1 MSDPLPARIERVSW
15 PRFDRLVRQLAQR
28 ILASGW
34 RPEVIVAIA
43 RGGLVPARV
52 LADELDLAAVASFRV
67 AHYWQAQKTRAACVV
82 DPLCAE
88 IAGRRV
94 LLVDDVADS
103 GETFAAALDHL
114 AARQPAEIRSAVIL
128 YKTVS
133 PYRPDYFAAEV
144 RSWRWI
150 LFPWAINEDVGG
162 FLKAL
167 SPPPRS
173 CDEAA
178 QRLADRGL
186 RLPRRQL
193 AALCRRHLDAAGPG
207 GSV

>member
-1 MSDPLPARIERVSW
+1 MTDPLPARIERISW
-15 PRFDRLVRQLAQR
+15 PRFDRLARRLAQR
-28 ILASGW
+28 ILTSEW
-34 RPEVIVAIA
+34 WPEVIVAIA
-43 RGGLVPARV
+43 RGGLAPARV
-52 LADELDLAAVASFRV
+52 LADELDLAAVASFRI
-67 AHYWQAQKTRAACVV
+67 AHYWQAQKTRAAHVV

-88 IAGRRV
+88 IAGKRV

-114 AARQPAEIRSAVIL
+114 AARKPAEIRSAVVL

-150 LFPWAINEDVGG
+150 LFPWAVNEDVGG

-167 SPPPRS
+167 DPPPQS
-173 CDEAA
+173 SEEASR
-178 QRLADRGL
+178 RLAARGL
-186 RLPRRQL
+186 HLPRRQM
-193 AALCRRHLDAAGPG
+193 AALCQRHLGIAS
-207 GSV
+207 SVG

>member
-1 MSDPLPARIERVSW
+1 MTDPLPARIERISW
-15 PRFDRLVRQLAQR
+15 PRFDRLARRLAQR
-28 ILASGW
+28 ILTSEW
-34 RPEVIVAIA
+34 WPEVIVAIA
-43 RGGLVPARV
+43 RGGLAPARV
-52 LADELDLAAVASFRV
+52 LADELDLAAVASFRI
-67 AHYWQAQKTRAACVV
+67 AHYWQAQKTRAAHVV

-88 IAGRRV
+88 IAGKRV

-114 AARQPAEIRSAVIL
+114 AARKPAEIRSAVVL

-150 LFPWAINEDVGG
+150 LFPWAVNEDVGG

-167 SPPPRS
+167 DPPPQS
-173 CDEAA
+173 SEEASR
-178 QRLADRGL
+178 RLAARGL
-186 RLPRRQL
+186 HLARRQM
-193 AALCRRHLDAAGPG
+193 AALCQRHLGIAS
-207 GSV
+207 SVG